1 MNTVIGEPTRR
12 RRWRTGC
19 ATGLVPQALL
29 LAYLLL
35 RLAALPHNQEE
46 LQSLQLLVL
55 PDIIIVP
62 VCLTVGA
69 ACLLAR
75 RTRPFGTGFLIGT
88 AAGSVTFT
96 VVLFA
101 LTS

>member
-1 MNTVIGEPTRR
+1 MNTVIGEPTRW

-19 ATGLVPQALL
+19 ATALVPQALL
-29 LAYLLL
+29 LAYLLFS
-35 RLAALPHNQEE
+35 LAHTPHIQEE
-46 LQSLQLLVL
+46 LQVLQLLLL
-55 PDIIIVP
+55 PDVIIVP

-88 AAGSVTFT
+88 VTGSVTFT
-96 VVLFA
+96 VALFA